1 MLVMSFH
8 STQGKPY
15 TLHKALHCK
24 SLSVDLTQVNWRQ
37 FLHGLVS
44 ALCHIHDK
52 GNDIKSD
59 NVVLDGDG
67 LYIRGV
73 LIDFGKGCLV
83 KNGKSYKLSESSK
96 EYYTQYH
103 PQIAPDLRNGHCQQS
118 SLSDVY
124 SFGRIIHQVNEHFHS
139 SHPCL
144 LCINVH

>member
-1 MLVMSFH
+1 M
-8 STQGKPY
+8 
-15 TLHKALHCK
+15 
-24 SLSVDLTQVNWRQ
+24 NWRQ

-83 KNGKSYKLSESSK
+83 KMENRINSLNLQKS
-96 EYYTQYH
+96 TIH
-103 PQIAPDLRNGHCQQS
+103 NITHRLRQTYEM
-118 SLSDVY
+118 V
-124 SFGRIIHQVNEHFHS
+124 IVNN
-139 SHPCL
+139 L
-144 LCINVH
+144 R